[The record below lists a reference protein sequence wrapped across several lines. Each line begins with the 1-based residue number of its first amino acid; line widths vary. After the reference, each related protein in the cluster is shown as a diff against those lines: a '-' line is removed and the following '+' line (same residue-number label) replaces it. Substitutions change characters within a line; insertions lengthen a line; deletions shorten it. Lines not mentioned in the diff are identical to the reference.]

1 MTLDGVVADG
11 FTREGKG
18 LPTLAMESWA
28 LILFQD
34 AGGEREVSRKQGLL
48 WGGGNSQRGDFLEW
62 SAGERAKARK
72 GRWP

>member
-48 WGGGNSQRGDFLEW
+48 AGGGD
-62 SAGERAKARK
+62 
-72 GRWP
+72 